1 MKRLFGIL
9 IKKENFTEVS
19 FLNKLYAFTN
29 SYRIVLLNFFL
40 SKQNYIM
47 FSLKRILSLINRF
60 IVRNERS

>member
-29 SYRIVLLNFFL
+29 SYRIVLLNF
-40 SKQNYIM
+40 S
-47 FSLKRILSLINRF
+47 
-60 IVRNERS
+60 